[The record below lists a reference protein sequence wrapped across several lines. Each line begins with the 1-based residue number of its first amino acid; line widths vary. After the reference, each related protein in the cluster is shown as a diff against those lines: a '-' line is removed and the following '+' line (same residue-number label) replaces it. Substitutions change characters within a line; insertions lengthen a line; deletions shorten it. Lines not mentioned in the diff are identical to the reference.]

1 MGEKIDLMGSPPRV
15 RGKAVDT
22 VGEDRPQGITPACAG
37 KSMLNRSAAVR
48 FWDHPRVCG
57 EKVRRAALLFSSWG
71 SPPRVRGK
79 DGFSVKLDNAQGITP
94 ACAGKST
101 FTATLKVRNR
111 DHPRVCGEKRS
122 STRRCFSLLGSP
134 PRVRGKDGGVFLFPR
149 EPRITPACAGKR
161 SFQAAPRF
169 TWRDHPRVCGEK
181 MKVHRNITLHLGSPP
196 RVRGKDMKASTKRA
210 KNGITPACAGKR
222 PGCCPLSR
230 PNWDHPR
237 VCGEKKLTDCANF
250 RCIGSPPRVRGKV
263 PLALCKFLL
272 EGITPACAGK
282 RLSPLWRVG
291 LLQDHPRVCGEK
303 AYYQT
308 RICCKWGS
316 PPRVRGKGEALALA
330 SSESRITPACA
341 GKSKAD

>member
-1 MGEKIDLMGSPPRV
+1 M
-15 RGKAVDT
+15 RGKEGDSTFWHIAA
-22 VGEDRPQGITPACAG
+22 RITPACAG
-37 KSMLNRSAAVR
+37 KRAGIAPTSSAV
-48 FWDHPRVCG
+48 
-57 EKVRRAALLFSSWG
+57 
-71 SPPRVRGK
+71 
-79 DGFSVKLDNAQGITP
+79 
-94 ACAGKST
+94 
-101 FTATLKVRNR
+101 R
-111 DHPRVCGEKRS
+111 DHPRVCGEKAS
-122 STRRCFSLLGSP
+122 GDAT
-134 PRVRGKDGGVFLFPR
+134 
-149 EPRITPACAGKR
+149 
-161 SFQAAPRF
+161 APE
-169 TWRDHPRVCGEK
+169 VQ
-181 MKVHRNITLHLGSPP
+181 GSPP